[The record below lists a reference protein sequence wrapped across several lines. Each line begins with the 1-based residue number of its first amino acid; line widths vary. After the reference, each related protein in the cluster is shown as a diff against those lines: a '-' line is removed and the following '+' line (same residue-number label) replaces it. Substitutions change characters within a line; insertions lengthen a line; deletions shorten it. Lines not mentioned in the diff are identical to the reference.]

1 MRGAAA
7 LLLVALGLVAA
18 DAAHAQ
24 DLHGTLKKIK
34 DSGAIALGF
43 REGARPFSFAGPDG
57 RPAGYSV
64 DLCVRI
70 AESVRQ
76 QVGLAALK
84 TEWIPVTPATRI
96 PSIVSGAIDLEC
108 GSSTITL
115 GRQTQVDFSYL
126 TFVDGGSLL
135 ASGAAGITTVA
146 DLARKRVAVIPGTTT
161 EKALA
166 DALQKA
172 WVTDA
177 QIVPVKEHLEG
188 LAAVEQG
195 RAAAYASDRLVLVG
209 LQQRAKDPSRLRVSG
224 QYFSYEPYALM
235 LRRDDPDFRL
245 AVNRALVK
253 LYQSVHI
260 TQVYEAWFGRFSQA
274 SALVRAMYSLN
285 SLPD

>member
-1 MRGAAA
+1 MRRAAA
-7 LLLVALGLVAA
+7 LLVALWLFPGGVAG
-18 DAAHAQ
+18 AQ

-57 RPAGYSV
+57 KPAGYSV
-64 DLCVRI
+64 DLCLRI
-70 AESVRQ
+70 TESVRQ
-76 QVGLAALK
+76 QVGIATLR
-84 TEWIPVTPATRI
+84 TEWTPVTPATRI
-96 PSIVSGAIDLEC
+96 PSIVSGAIDIEC

-135 ASGAAGITTVA
+135 APGTANITTVA

-166 DALQKA
+166 EALQKA
-172 WVTDA
+172 WITDA
-177 QIVPVKEHLEG
+177 QIVPVKEHAEG
-188 LAAVEQG
+188 LAAVEDG
-195 RAAAYASDRLVLVG
+195 RAIAYASDRLVLVG
-209 LQQRAKDPSRLRVSG
+209 LQQRAKDPSRLRVSS

-245 AVNRALVK
+245 AVNRALVR

-260 TQVYEAWFGRFSQA
+260 TQIYEAWFGRFGQA

-285 SLPD
+285 SLPE